1 MVCPAYGRGFRGG
14 YRPGRD
20 ADWASFFQG
29 LSEMSKA
36 FESAAQDYETQ
47 FANAKPPRYQ
57 EGAGANSDAEDV
69 SAAVGVPVDI
79 EEREDGYSLWMDV
92 PGLQKS
98 DLKIQVFPQQRR
110 ITIAGERKRQ
120 TGEVAEGAEAGRT
133 LRTRYERGVGKF
145 SRTLRLS
152 KDLDVSTLTARVE
165 KGVLHIT
172 AKKIPA
178 VDPSSEVVE
187 VAID

>member
-1 MVCPAYGRGFRGG
+1 
-14 YRPGRD
+14 
-20 ADWASFFQG
+20 
-29 LSEMSKA
+29 MSKA
-36 FESAAQDYETQ
+36 FESAAQDYDSQ
-47 FANAKPPRYQ
+47 YAKTGQRYQ
-57 EGAGANSDAEDV
+57 EAAPSSDAEDV
-69 SAAVGVPVDI
+69 SVAVGVPVDI

-98 DLKIQVFPQQRR
+98 DLKIQVFPGQRR
-110 ITIAGERKRQ
+110 ITISGERKRQ
-120 TGEVAEGAEAGRT
+120 TGEAADGPEAGRT

-145 SRTLRLS
+145 SRTLKLS
-152 KDLDVSTLTARVE
+152 KDLDVATLTARVE

-178 VDPSSEVVE
+178 VDPSSDVVE